1 MTGWKVLILSLFRAI
16 RLMEKVYSIWNAC
29 VVFLLPKTF
38 LFKLHS
44 RCLQE
49 SMWVDKFTFIFI
61 SRLLGIFG
69 PKNILWNTCITG
81 SSYFAMLVAACFW
94 VWHSIQH
101 THIDKS
107 GLVCELVCGS
117 EIIKNLRYCIS
128 ICLKGLRKTT
138 QSLNQHGWC
147 LERFETGTT

>member
-1 MTGWKVLILSLFRAI
+1 MTAWKVLIFSHFRTI
-16 RLMEKVYSIWNAC
+16 RLMEKVNWTWIFFFWGGGTTS
-29 VVFLLPKTF
+29 KTF
-38 LFKLHS
+38 LCKLHS

-81 SSYFAMLVAACFW
+81 SNYSAMLVAACFW

-107 GLVCELVCGS
+107 GLVCKLVCGS
-117 EIIKNLRYCIS
+117 EIIKNLSYGIS
-128 ICLKGLRKTT
+128 ICLKVLRKTT
-138 QSLNQHGWC
+138 QSLSQDG
-147 LERFETGTT
+147 